1 MQSIRVRRNR
11 RRRIKKARLL
21 AFIILIIVAA
31 FIGKNLVSLIHGWIY
46 RVDYDLVVIGGEPE
60 GVAAAV
66 SAARNGLDVLLVDR
80 HERPG
85 GRLVQSKIAYIEPD
99 HGPDGRMLNQG
110 LFQEFYDQLEG
121 SAFSPYT
128 AQEALESL
136 IRSEQNIERLA
147 ERYVV
152 DSRVRR
158 ERIVSL
164 TLNEG
169 EIIRASRYIDATHL
183 AEAAVHSGA
192 GFSTGCEASGL
203 SSSVPV
209 SLYMELGGVDWKLVH
224 AGSDRPVEN
233 EKQASP
239 DKEENDLEE
248 NDLDRNDDNR
258 VEAGQEKGLE
268 DQAEFF
274 ILGDK
279 EPLFSEIMRE
289 YQALDP
295 DIKIPGI
302 TMVEQ
307 GNGVALVEAMFIYD
321 VDVLD
326 PESRDSARQRGERE
340 AEFLVR
346 FMRQNVPGFED
357 AFLAL
362 IPSQVNIL
370 DTRQL
375 QSLYNL
381 TLDDILE
388 HRDFGDKIA
397 LAAAPAYNPAV
408 LPGAKERVLGNP
420 VLYSLPFRS
429 LVPEDLANML
439 VVGPSAG
446 FEFLAQGSAG
456 RIPPGMSAGQAAGV
470 AAALSLEQEVTF
482 HRFSQDQ
489 ELVARLQETL
499 LDQGAYLRS
508 FELPYPLKGHSH
520 YPAIKELRAQAL
532 VAGGYENDYRL
543 SEPITV
549 AEADEVFY
557 NYLENTFQGRYH
569 LSKVRESQAQVTVDA
584 VLDALKHI
592 SGVDLFELDLDELIV
607 RHNFYPGRP
616 LSRGEA
622 YAFLVEF
629 GEILKQ
635 K

>member
-1 MQSIRVRRNR
+1 M
-11 RRRIKKARLL
+11 

-85 GRLVQSKIAYIEPD
+85 GRLVQSIIAYIEPD

-136 IRSEQNIERLA
+136 IRSERNLERLA

-158 ERIVSL
+158 EKIVSL

-169 EIIRASRYIDATHL
+169 ESIRASRYIDATHL

-192 GFSTGCEASGL
+192 GFSTGSEAPGL
-203 SSSVPV
+203 SLSVPV
-209 SLYMELGGVDWKLVH
+209 SLNLELGGVDWELVH
-224 AGSDRPVEN
+224 AGSDQPVEN
-233 EKQASP
+233 KKRTSP
-239 DKEENDLEE
+239 DNEE
-248 NDLDRNDDNR
+248 NDLDHNDDKR
-258 VEAGQEKGLE
+258 VEAGQEKELE
-268 DQAEFF
+268 AAADFLV
-274 ILGDK
+274 LGNK
-279 EPLFSEIMRE
+279 EPLFPEIMQE

-307 GNGVALVEAMFIYD
+307 GDGVALVEAMFIYE
-321 VDVLD
+321 VDALD
-326 PESRDSARQRGERE
+326 QESRDSARQRGERE

-362 IPSQVNIL
+362 LPPQVKL
-370 DTRQL
+370 LETRQL

-397 LAAAPAYNPAV
+397 LASYPAYNPEA
-408 LPGAKERVLGNP
+408 LPGEKKRVLGNP

-520 YPAIKELRAQAL
+520 YPAVKELRSQAL
-532 VAGGYENDYRL
+532 VAGGYVNDYRL